1 MLPSVSC
8 FPRKPSTDE
17 LMTLYTSAAVLV
29 NTRASED
36 GQTWRTEHAGRVA
49 DERPSTGDR
58 VQDAVQPQ
66 PGVCHSKGPPRALAE
81 APDAAD
87 PEPWGAHVS
96 IDL

>member
-8 FPRKPSTDE
+8 LPRKPSTDE
-17 LMTLYTSAAVLV
+17 LITLYTSAASPVSM
-29 NTRASED
+29 RPSED
-36 GQTWRTEHAGRVA
+36 GQTWRTEHTGRVA

-66 PGVCHSKGPPRALAE
+66 PSVRHREWPPRALAE

-87 PEPWGAHVS
+87 PEP
-96 IDL
+96 